1 MVVTVATD
9 TMSRQGWI
17 VATDTVAEATV
28 EDVTASKSLPLESNE
43 RLRTLVRELL
53 ETRARGNITAF
64 ARELKV
70 TGPYLNEFLSGKR
83 GAGAKLLTALA
94 DYTGR
99 TLDDLAGRK
108 TVIAMPPPAEGTALA
123 GNLPHWAE
131 ASAEARARKVV
142 PDEAIAVAAHVGG
155 LTAPT
160 GGVTPEF
167 VIDLAQ
173 FVARYGLHRPEVRE
187 AADKERRAIERER
200 KRSETAAAKGKKA
213 HKSK

>member
-1 MVVTVATD
+1 MF
-9 TMSRQGWI
+9 

-28 EDVTASKSLPLESNE
+28 ELVTASKSLPIESNE
-43 RLRTLVRELL
+43 RLRALVRELL
-53 ETRARGNITAF
+53 ETRAAGNITAF

-108 TVIAMPPPAEGTALA
+108 TVIALPPPPEGTALA

-131 ASAEARARKVV
+131 ASAEARSRKVV

-155 LTAPT
+155 LTAPK

-173 FVARYGLHRPEVRE
+173 FVARYGLHREEVRE
-187 AADKERRAIERER
+187 AADKERRAVERER
-200 KRSETAAAKGKKA
+200 KRSETMAAKGKKA
-213 HKSK
+213 TRAK